1 MIKLPRAFFLV
12 WLASVVGLI
21 GLAVPCR
28 AELALYLRA
37 ADVPVTLPSGD
48 PAPVILSPE
57 VPPGEAQISVSV
69 GVSATDSGQLG
80 EFISTAPHIDRIA
93 VGPLSAVFYLATH
106 EPVEHCVD
114 LRVDVFRTSAS
125 AREKVATGSLDHVSL
140 SPARDGIDPI
150 TVSLDVLASP
160 WHLAT
165 SDQLSLLV
173 TVTNDCAEFRNVRLF
188 YDAASQASRL
198 VFPNDQASVVAFA
211 DNCPAIPNPA
221 QRDGD
226 HDEIGDAC
234 DNCKAVSNIAQ
245 DDGDG
250 DGVGD
255 ACDNCGR
262 PNPDQ
267 LDANGDGIGDACQA
281 SEAIVACDAC
291 RCTDLVCDDS
301 GGCSDLSCTP
311 GSGCQRVT
319 VRWIDVVE
327 CLIDR
332 LRGMVSA
339 APSTDME
346 PSLGHRGSALQRA
359 LVRNV
364 RAAHAMRAALAQHAA
379 RPRLVLRQV
388 KLERALKGFSARVGR
403 LHGRARLS
411 ASFATQLGAT
421 AGEADDVV
429 ARYKP

>member
-1 MIKLPRAFFLV
+1 MIKFSRAFL
-12 WLASVVGLI
+12 LVGLV

-28 AELALYLRA
+28 AELPLYLRA
-37 ADVPVTLPSGD
+37 ADVAVTLPSGD

-57 VPPGEAQISVSV
+57 APPGEEQVYVSV
-69 GVSATDSGQLG
+69 GVAAEDTGQLG
-80 EFISTAPHIDRIA
+80 ELISTAPHIDRIA
-93 VGPLSAVFYLATH
+93 VGPLSAVLYLATH
-106 EPVEHCVD
+106 QTTDHCAD
-114 LRVDVFRTSAS
+114 LRVDVFRTSPT
-125 AREKVATGSLDHVSL
+125 AREKVATGSLDHVTL
-140 SPARDGIDPI
+140 TPARNGLDPI
-150 TVSLDVLASP
+150 VVHLDVLTSP
-160 WHLAT
+160 WHLAAG
-165 SDQLSLLV
+165 DQLSLLL
-173 TVTNDCAEFRNVRLF
+173 TVHNDCDEYRNIRLF

-198 VFPNDQASVVAFA
+198 VFPDDQASIVAFA

-226 HDEIGDAC
+226 RDEIGDAC
-234 DNCKAVSNIAQ
+234 DNCAAVSNIAQ

-267 LDANGDGIGDACQA
+267 LDANRDGIGDACQA
-281 SEAIVACDAC
+281 SEAILACGAC

-319 VRWIDVVE
+319 VRWIDVVD

-332 LRGMVSA
+332 LRGMVSGA
-339 APSTDME
+339 AATDMK
-346 PSLGHRGSALQRA
+346 PSLRHRGSALQRA
-359 LVRNV
+359 LARNA
-364 RAAHAMRAALAQHAA
+364 RAAHAMRGALAHHAA

-388 KLERALKGFSARVGR
+388 KLERALQSFTARVGR
-403 LHGRARLS
+403 LRGRARLS
-411 ASFATQLGAT
+411 ESFAAQLGAT
-421 AGEADDVV
+421 ANEADDVV
-429 ARYKP
+429 GRYKP